1 MSVRTIPELMT
12 LIERTQTLRAN
23 HEPNSEQ
30 WQSAS
35 KQIAELLE
43 EMRCRTSVAVGSAF
57 SATLLGLSQRD
68 LDMEITTGDR
78 LLAELRKR
86 GLAVFPRRF
95 IPPR

>member
-35 KQIAELLE
+35 KQIADLLE